1 MVPKKRQYGSGCLL
15 KRRKGWAIRWREV
28 ERAPD
33 GMTVK
38 VLRYELLGPVSKAD
52 AAKQLAA
59 KLAIA
64 GTGQPVRSRVLF
76 RTIVTQWETTVLPVY
91 KHSTQKHRRWML
103 KKHLLP
109 RFGDT
114 EISDITRQAIQ
125 GYVAELIRTG
135 YAPKSIDHIHDVLSA
150 ILRTAV
156 KWGHLSD
163 NPARG
168 VDMPPL
174 KTVRPRF
181 ALTPAQA
188 GRPLE
193 PLPPLGR
200 AMAGLALVTGLRRGE
215 LFGLRWRDID
225 EPNRLLTVREAIYD
239 GVTNTPKTDAG
250 RRAVPLSAT
259 AMALVDEWKTHAYTS
274 DPDAFVFSTKFG
286 DALLSGNVLRRSI
299 FPTCQALELPRCT
312 WLTFR
317 RTYASWSHDKGV
329 SGKVVAQLMGHVNVD
344 TTLNVY
350 TQVLDGSVRAAAETV
365 GDELFTI
372 VHKTGGLPVE
382 DGVGAR

>member
-1 MVPKKRQYGSGCLL
+1 M
-15 KRRKGWAIRWREV
+15 
-28 ERAPD
+28 
-33 GMTVK
+33 
-38 VLRYELLGPVSKAD
+38 
-52 AAKQLAA
+52 KQLGA

-103 KKHLLP
+103 KKHLVP

-114 EISDITRQAIQ
+114 EISDITRQAVQ
-125 GYVAELIRTG
+125 GYVAELMRAG

-174 KTVRPRF
+174 KTVRPKF
-181 ALTPAQA
+181 ALTPVQA
-188 GRPLE
+188 GRLLE
-193 PLPPLGR
+193 RLPPLGR

-225 EPNRLLTVREAIYD
+225 EANRLLTVREAIYD
-239 GVTNTPKTDAG
+239 GVLSTPKTDAG
-250 RRAVPLSAT
+250 RRAVPLSTT
-259 AMALVDEWKTHAYTS
+259 AMALVAEWKAHAYTS

-299 FPTCQALELPRCT
+299 FPTCTALELPRCT

-329 SGKVVAQLMGHVNVD
+329 SGKVVAQLMGHANVD

-372 VHKTGGLPVE
+372 VHKTGVLPV
-382 DGVGAR
+382 DNGVGAR